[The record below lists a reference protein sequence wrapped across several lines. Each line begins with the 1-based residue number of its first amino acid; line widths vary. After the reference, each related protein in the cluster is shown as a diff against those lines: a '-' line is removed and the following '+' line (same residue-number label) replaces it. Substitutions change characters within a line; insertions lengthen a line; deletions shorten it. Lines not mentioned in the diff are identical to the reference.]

1 MTDLDVDEAHD
12 EGGEDHGED
21 GEPVAGL
28 AVGRVDVALENTE
41 SQHRHTNRTD
51 MERFRR

>member
-21 GEPVAGL
+21 GEPVASL

-41 SQHRHTNRTD
+41 SQHRQTNRTD